1 MIPVTAVA
9 ATEATYPVT
18 VAASHLT
25 EKWEDLWS
33 PTWSALCHRLTDHRV
48 GAKAGPCFTPATFR
62 GTRRLKSEADEIAVA
77 VLDLDDGARS
87 LPEIRSAL
95 ETKGWAG
102 IVYSTHSHA
111 PDHPKFRLVIPLARP
126 WRAADYPTQDAANAA
141 WRDRVEALAAAL
153 GLAYDRACT
162 DTSRLYY
169 LPRHPEGA
177 EFETSVIDGTPCDVW
192 SLPSV
197 APPPKPANANP
208 PQAPAPRADTE
219 GNRYANAAFN
229 GEITKVRAAGPGTRN
244 NTLNTA
250 ALKLGGLVGAGALSE
265 GNVRSALTS
274 VALAS
279 GLGVAETEA
288 TLNSG
293 LTAGIAKPRQIPEP
307 RTSRPEPWENP
318 PRPEYDPATGEV
330 YDRDIINT
338 AIPATEGKNEAAAA
352 IDELNRKYMVVNE
365 SGKAIIY
372 APGYDPVL
380 KRERIDRVTFEDLS
394 KFYMNQLVRPGGS
407 NNGTPILKSKAY
419 VWLNSARRRQYLG
432 GVVFDPSGKTLPDDV
447 LNLWKGFPI
456 RPRPG
461 DWSLL
466 RDHMC
471 AIICCSDPVRFAY
484 LLGWLARL
492 VQHPAEQGEVAVVVV
507 GDEGTGKGTLAKVIL
522 KIVGQHGIAINNA
535 KHLVGNF
542 NEHLR
547 DAIFLFADEAFFAG
561 DKAHVGTLKSLIT
574 EPYQTIEAKYQNAV
588 QTPNYLH
595 VMMASNE
602 DWVVPASLDSRRFFV
617 LNVDDTVKG
626 NHDYFGKIWE
636 QMDSGGYE
644 GLLHD
649 LLNYDLT
656 SFNVRAV
663 PVTAGLQ
670 EQRKLSLGTT
680 ESWWLE
686 CLERGYVFKSSLG
699 LDEFFSV
706 WNSEIST
713 ELLHA
718 SYSAFAKSR
727 NERHPLGREG
737 LGKFLHAV
745 GCQQKRLCNAPVAEH
760 MADDGCRRVARPFV
774 QPRAPGYRVGN
785 LADARVG
792 FVTQTGLS
800 ITWADE
806 EP

>member
-1 MIPVTAVA
+1 MGFDLDA
-9 ATEATYPVT
+9 ATRTLAEIK
-18 VAASHLT
+18 SSI
-25 EKWEDLWS
+25 E
-33 PTWSALCHRLTDHRV
+33 RL
-48 GAKAGPCFTPATFR
+48 
-62 GTRRLKSEADEIAVA
+62 
-77 VLDLDDGARS
+77 
-87 LPEIRSAL
+87 
-95 ETKGWAG
+95 GWRA
-102 IVYSTHSHA
+102 IVHSTHTHT
-111 PDHPKFRLVIPLARP
+111 PKHPKFRVVLLLSQP
-126 WRAADYPTQDAANAA
+126 WRAVDYPSQSEANAA
-141 WRDRVEALAAAL
+141 WRDRYRAGAAAL

-162 DTSRLYY
+162 DTSRLFFM
-169 LPRHPEGA
+169 PRHPEGA
-177 EFETSVIDGTPCDVW
+177 EFETLVIDGTPCDVW
-192 SLPSV
+192 SLPT
-197 APPPKPANANP
+197 APTDQPAPAND
-208 PQAPAPRADTE
+208 APAPSAPLGQIDSSRL
-219 GNRYANAAFN
+219 RYAAAAFD
-229 GEITKVRAAGPGTRN
+229 GECSAVRNAGKGNRN
-244 NTLNTA
+244 NTLNNA
-250 ALKLGGLVGAGALSE
+250 AVKLGGLVGAGALSE
-265 GNVRSALTS
+265 GAVRSALTS
-274 VALAS
+274 AASDAGLAMR
-279 GLGVAETEA
+279 EITA
-288 TLNSG
+288 TINSG
-293 LTAGIAKPRQIPEP
+293 LRAGMANPRQIPEP
-307 RTSRPEPWENP
+307 TARPTGRRVEPHCDYDNATGEVFDGPMGEEP
-318 PRPEYDPATGEV
+318 PPHEPGEV

-338 AIPATEGKNEAAAA
+338 AIPATEGKDEAAAA

-407 NNGTPILKSKAY
+407 NNGTPIIKSKAY

-561 DKAHVGTLKSLIT
+561 DKAHIGTLKSLIT

-588 QTPNYLH
+588 QTPNFLH